1 MQSKLRMYMIKIKC
15 SCSGT
20 LYFLIAKGEFMQQ
33 FSFVQIEKGNDY
45 HYKLAENLWIPFSKE
60 LNEHEGISET
70 NEEIIHDLT
79 RRINIQGCRKNMHFE
94 LFLLDDIPVGIAMF
108 AIDTGTVY
116 GLLESGYG
124 VITGF
129 YIHPDYRR
137 KGYGRV
143 FFEHIE
149 NVLISDGAPKIY
161 LTPDGVTGEPFWV
174 SLGFENSGKFD
185 PDDKKYIYIKD
196 CKDTDISRKISC
208 IGVNDENSS
217 LFIELM
223 LKYAK
228 ELDEHQN
235 RNTDPEILKKWTE
248 SIVRKQY
255 DDGRCLKLCSYNS
268 EIVGFLYGKIDKD
281 DDKGF
286 RKIGYGCIMEFYVT
300 PECRRKGFG
309 KAMYLEIE
317 QFFRKNDVKHMY
329 LTADPVTGKPFWEK
343 MGFIK
348 TDEISPDNNQQVYEK
363 ELL

>member
-1 MQSKLRMYMIKIKC
+1 MQSELRMYMIKIKC

-20 LYFLIAKGEFMQQ
+20 LYFLIAKGEFMQK

-45 HYKLAENLWIPFSKE
+45 HYKLAENLWMPFSKE

-129 YIHPDYRR
+129 YIHPEYRR
-137 KGYGRV
+137 KGYGRR

-149 NVLISDGAPKIY
+149 SVLINDGAPKIY
-161 LTPDGVTGEPFWV
+161 LIPDGVTGEPFWV

-196 CKDTDISRKISC
+196 CKDTDISRKIS
-208 IGVNDENSS
+208 
-217 LFIELM
+217 FIY
-223 LKYAK
+223 K
-228 ELDEHQN
+228 
-235 RNTDPEILKKWTE
+235 
-248 SIVRKQY
+248 
-255 DDGRCLKLCSYNS
+255 
-268 EIVGFLYGKIDKD
+268 
-281 DDKGF
+281 
-286 RKIGYGCIMEFYVT
+286 
-300 PECRRKGFG
+300 
-309 KAMYLEIE
+309 
-317 QFFRKNDVKHMY
+317 
-329 LTADPVTGKPFWEK
+329 
-343 MGFIK
+343 
-348 TDEISPDNNQQVYEK
+348 
-363 ELL
+363 